1 MIMILIRLCSVR
13 SSTTT
18 VETNLSK
25 AITITITTMVET
37 NLPKAA
43 LSQNAKKL
51 QVVPDQKRSQI
62 LTKRGVKYQQSTLSN
77 ADRDIHLGNSHGSF
91 SQSCLI
97 KASGGSEYCR
107 FTLIIDDDSVVWIG
121 WLAKMKM
128 VKSRLSCWWWWW
140 FNHIDIQMMIR
151 SNLWARGKSWERHRG
166 LPRGGKLSEFLQQI
180 INIIVNII
188 FIINSIVS
196 INIIVINNIVINI
209 IFIIELTVSVESTL
223 SISLFTFVSL
233 SVLTQQLFKFAF
245 FLKIS
250 VVSIF
255 SWKYPSSIFFS
266 NFLNVSY
273 HCPPTSSLL
282 LSDWD

>member
-1 MIMILIRLCSVR
+1 M
-13 SSTTT
+13 
-18 VETNLSK
+18 
-25 AITITITTMVET
+25 

-166 LPRGGKLSEFLQQI
+166 LPRGGKLGEFLQQI

-188 FIINSIVS
+188 FIINSIVN

-209 IFIIELTVSVESTL
+209 IFIIKLTVSVESTL

-245 FLKIS
+245 FLEIS

-255 SWKYPSSIFFS
+255 SCKYQS

-273 HCPPTSSLL
+273 HYPPSSML

>member
-1 MIMILIRLCSVR
+1 MPKNFKWCLI
-13 SSTTT
+13 
-18 VETNLSK
+18 
-25 AITITITTMVET
+25 
-37 NLPKAA
+37 
-43 LSQNAKKL
+43 
-51 QVVPDQKRSQI
+51 
-62 LTKRGVKYQQSTLSN
+62 KRGVKYRSTLSN
-77 ADRDIHLGNSHGSF
+77 ADCDIHLGNSHGSF

-121 WLAKMKM
+121 WLAKMTM

-166 LPRGGKLSEFLQQI
+166 LPRGGKLGEFLQQI

-188 FIINSIVS
+188 FIINSIVN

-233 SVLTQQLFKFAF
+233 SVLTQQLCKFAF
-245 FLKIS
+245 FLEIS

-255 SWKYPSSIFFS
+255 SCKYPSSIFSS
-266 NFLNVSY
+266 NFLNVSF
-273 HCPPTSSLL
+273 HDPPSSLL
-282 LSDWD
+282 LSDWDLANW